1 MSKPELDNQ
10 DDDPWADTRK
20 RLDDIRRRP
29 QHGRWAGVKDWL
41 AIAAVILV
49 LAFRFD
55 RKPALQLRP
64 VHHFRVQPLGRGA
77 QAVGL
82 TLDPRRLVS

>member
-49 LAFRFD
+49 LAFLVFMMIDGSIENLRCSFVQFITFECNRWD
-55 RKPALQLRP
+55 AAPKPW
-64 VHHFRVQPLGRGA
+64 
-77 QAVGL
+77 
-82 TLDPRRLVS
+82 D

>member
-49 LAFRFD
+49 LAFLVFMMIDGSIENLRCSFVQFITFECNRWD
-55 RKPALQLRP
+55 AAPKPWK
-64 VHHFRVQPLGRGA
+64 
-77 QAVGL
+77 
-82 TLDPRRLVS
+82 